1 VYSEKKILF
10 GQKYPAKNYLGITE
24 GENKMKD
31 EKISN
36 YVKLCEDWADK
47 FMKMDQENL
56 RKRVPE
62 LKEENGFL
70 TLIHFGRKYGISL
83 NDGSICSMDGQ
94 QEPDTTE
101 MLNIY
106 TLLGYAKEGA
116 FFMNKWVPFADL
128 RNARPFAPAYKIG
141 ETDVFGATFSGHEKE
156 LREAFCKLGGK
167 ELPQGDVGYEIR
179 AFECMP
185 MRFFFWERDEEFE
198 AQGNILFDYSATDFN
213 HVESAVS
220 IADAGIKRLAELAGL
235 PVRGKSFQMK

>member
-1 VYSEKKILF
+1 
-10 GQKYPAKNYLGITE
+10 
-24 GENKMKD
+24 
-31 EKISN
+31 
-36 YVKLCEDWADK
+36 
-47 FMKMDQENL
+47 
-56 RKRVPE
+56 
-62 LKEENGFL
+62 
-70 TLIHFGRKYGISL
+70 
-83 NDGSICSMDGQ
+83 
-94 QEPDTTE
+94 
-101 MLNIY
+101 
-106 TLLGYAKEGA
+106 
-116 FFMNKWVPFADL
+116 MNKWVPFADL

-198 AQGNILFDYSATDFN
+198 AQGHILFDYSATDFN

>member
-1 VYSEKKILF
+1 MYSEKKILF
-10 GQKYPAKNYLGITE
+10 GQKYPSKNYLGITE

-83 NDGSICSMDGQ
+83 NNGSICSMDGQ
-94 QEPDTTE
+94 REPDTTE

-106 TLLGYAKEGA
+106 TLLGYAREGA

-167 ELPQGDVGYEIR
+167 MRSLKPREIFFLITAPQILIMWR
-179 AFECMP
+179 ARYPLQMQGLSVWQSWQACRSGEN
-185 MRFFFWERDEEFE
+185 RF
-198 AQGNILFDYSATDFN
+198 
-213 HVESAVS
+213 
-220 IADAGIKRLAELAGL
+220 K
-235 PVRGKSFQMK
+235 

>member
-1 VYSEKKILF
+1 MDKAELMKKL
-10 GQKYPAKNYLGITE
+10 
-24 GENKMKD
+24 
-31 EKISN
+31 
-36 YVKLCEDWADK
+36 
-47 FMKMDQENL
+47 
-56 RKRVPE
+56 PE
-62 LKEENGFL
+62 LKQEDGYL
-70 TLIHFGRKYGISL
+70 KIVHFGVPFGVRES
-83 NDGSICSMDGQ
+83 DGKIERMDGKT
-94 QEPDTTE
+94 EANATE

>member
-1 VYSEKKILF
+1 MQE
-10 GQKYPAKNYLGITE
+10 
-24 GENKMKD
+24 

-36 YVKLCEDWADK
+36 YVKLCMEWADK
-47 FMKMDQENL
+47 FMQMDEQEL

-62 LKEENGFL
+62 LKDGNGFL
-70 TLIHFGRKYGISL
+70 AITHFGRKYGISKT
-83 NDGSICSMDGQ
+83 DGSIRSLDGGR
-94 QEPDTTE
+94 EPDTTE

-116 FFMNKWVPFADL
+116 FLMDKWVPFADL
-128 RNARPFAPAYKIG
+128 RGARPFAPAYKIG
-141 ETDVFGATFSGHEKE
+141 ETDVFSTTFSGHAEE
-156 LREAFCKLGGK
+156 LRRALISLGGK

-185 MRFFFWERDEEFE
+185 MRFFFWYKDEEFE

-220 IADAGIKRLAELAGL
+220 VTDAGIRRLAELAGV
-235 PVRGKSFQMK
+235 PVRGKSFQMN

>member
-1 VYSEKKILF
+1 MYSEKKILF

-94 QEPDTTE
+94 REPDTTE

-156 LREAFCKLGGK
+156 LQEAFCKLGGK

-220 IADAGIKRLAELAGL
+220 IADVGIKRLAELAGL

>member
-1 VYSEKKILF
+1 
-10 GQKYPAKNYLGITE
+10 
-24 GENKMKD
+24 MKD

-116 FFMNKWVPFADL
+116 LFMNKWVPFADL

>member
-1 VYSEKKILF
+1 MYSEKKILF
-10 GQKYPAKNYLGITE
+10 GQKYPATNYLGITE

-83 NDGSICSMDGQ
+83 KNGRICSMDGQ
-94 QEPDTTE
+94 REPDTTE

-128 RNARPFAPAYKIG
+128 RNARPFAPAYKVG
-141 ETDVFGATFSGHEKE
+141 ETDVFEATFSGHEKE
-156 LREAFCKLGGK
+156 LREAFGKLGGK
-167 ELPQGDVGYEIR
+167 ELPQG
-179 AFECMP
+179 
-185 MRFFFWERDEEFE
+185 
-198 AQGNILFDYSATDFN
+198 L
-213 HVESAVS
+213 
-220 IADAGIKRLAELAGL
+220 
-235 PVRGKSFQMK
+235 

>member
-1 VYSEKKILF
+1 MYSEKKILF

-47 FMKMDQENL
+47 FMKMDLENL

-62 LKEENGFL
+62 LKEEKGFF
-70 TLIHFGRKYGISL
+70 TLVHFGRKYGISL
-83 NDGSICSMDGQ
+83 KNGRICSMDGQ
-94 QEPDTTE
+94 REPDTTE

-128 RNARPFAPAYKIG
+128 RNARPFLSLI
-141 ETDVFGATFSGHEKE
+141 H
-156 LREAFCKLGGK
+156 
-167 ELPQGDVGYEIR
+167 I
-179 AFECMP
+179 
-185 MRFFFWERDEEFE
+185 
-198 AQGNILFDYSATDFN
+198 
-213 HVESAVS
+213 
-220 IADAGIKRLAELAGL
+220 
-235 PVRGKSFQMK
+235 